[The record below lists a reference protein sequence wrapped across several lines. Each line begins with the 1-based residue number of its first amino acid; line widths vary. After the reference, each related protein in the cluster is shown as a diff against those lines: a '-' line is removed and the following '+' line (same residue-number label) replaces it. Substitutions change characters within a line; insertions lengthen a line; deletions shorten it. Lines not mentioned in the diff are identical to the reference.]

1 MTNLQRDVARYK
13 LETVRN
19 ECNQLITAIAASP
32 FDTPEYNIIDH
43 DDELGFS
50 ITTNGVITKTHVAEL
65 DGDAIVVRSIEKDY
79 A

>member
-19 ECNQLITAIAASP
+19 ECNQLIMAIAASP

-65 DGDAIVVRSIEKDY
+65 DGDAIIIRSIEKDY

>member
-1 MTNLQRDVARYK
+1 MTNLQKDVAIYK

-19 ECNQLITAIAASP
+19 ECNQLIKAIAASP
-32 FDTPEYNIIDH
+32 FETPEYNIIDH

-65 DGDAIVVRSIEKDY
+65 DGDAIIIRSIEKDY